1 MNNDIG
7 TIVAIFVWT
16 FAALLMLAVHNGE
29 DENDMD

>member
-16 FAALLMLAVHNGE
+16 FAALLLLAIHVDDDN
-29 DENDMD
+29 NDF